1 MPDGDTLPPLKYLGP
16 IHEGIPVHDLDA
28 CVKFYTEVLGLTEG
42 VRPPFSRPGAWMY
55 LGERAVVHISTGRV
69 PASQSS
75 DAFDHI
81 AFKANDLEATRARLQ
96 RHGVAFT
103 EFGVPDRQ
111 LHQLFLRD
119 PEGMQ
124 IELVFSG
131 EDARIARNEGAAV
144 DVTQRDGL
152 AKSL

>member
-1 MPDGDTLPPLKYLGP
+1 MAILDVDHVNVTTS
-16 IHEGIPVHDLDA
+16 DLERMRL
-28 CVKFYTEVLGLTEG
+28 FYTEVLGLTEG

-96 RHGVAFT
+96 RHGVTFT

-124 IELVFSG
+124 IELVFFG
-131 EDARIARNEGAAV
+131 EDACLARNEGAAV